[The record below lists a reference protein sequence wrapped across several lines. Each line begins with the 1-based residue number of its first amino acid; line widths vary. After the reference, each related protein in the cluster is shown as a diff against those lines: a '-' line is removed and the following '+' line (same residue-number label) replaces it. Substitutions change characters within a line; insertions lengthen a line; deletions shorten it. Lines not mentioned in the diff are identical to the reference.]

1 MGSISKRIKGC
12 WKIKIT
18 LTNIIKI
25 KDPDDSILKYCK
37 NELTFSNPDY
47 IKKKRMGFWV
57 GKTPK
62 ELKLYDIYNGDLYLP
77 LGCFDDIWKL
87 HPIKKDYDDYSVSVP
102 RDIKSNIQLR
112 EYQKPCSK
120 ALVKY
125 VNGLFVLPAGTG
137 KTIIGLECAAELK
150 QHTLWLTHTKE
161 LLEQAKQRCE
171 DNLSCTTSVITS
183 GKCNVRG
190 DIVFATVQTLVNKI
204 DKGEIKQDE
213 FGLIIVDECFPKGT
227 KIDTPTGFK
236 NIEDLKIGDYVYSYN
251 HNTKKVEPNKINY
264 LFNKKYEDVLINIK
278 LNNGKS
284 IMCTPNHPIFTKDG
298 YVQADSIKKGDYLY
312 EMLFLP
318 TRNRKRELYKRTME
332 SQVGLLSEYRS
343 NILFKKLFSKIC
355 SWEFKRIYE
364 IGKRSCTNE
373 NTKSNIQGRSTKKSI
388 DNIKKY
394 KPQTKC
400 SWWKWQ
406 GYDCSTKFVEN
417 GVRKK
422 RFGCLFGVSNTN
434 KDTKRTWLSNLLQS
448 GFVYSQEK
456 INNRSGWEFPSC
468 INSSRARQEKN
479 HVLRK
484 VRVES
489 VTVQEQNHIGKSF
502 NGCRGN
508 YVYNIGVENNNNYFV
523 NNVLVHNCHHLAS
536 NCESVMMFEKCVN
549 YFSSRYKLGLTA
561 TLHRADGLEKTTTK
575 ILGNV
580 LYELRKNDTKDKLI
594 GYYEEKP
601 ILEVPSNI
609 FQLPAKIHFINTN
622 YSVLDKDV
630 YDLSDRIVFSK
641 LITDIAND
649 YERNKQILS
658 LIISLNT
665 PTIVISERVGQLHYL
680 SGKTPNSVC
689 VDGKTNKSVREQA
702 MKDMRDGKYNVLFAS
717 YSLVAEGVDIPRLKN
732 LVMATP
738 VKDERL
744 VIQSVGRCQRPD
756 GKKEYAEVYDLIDDV
771 SLLDKFTRARKKV
784 YKDEGWEMR

>member
-1 MGSISKRIKGC
+1 MGIISKLIKGC

-25 KDPDDSILKYCK
+25 EEPTKEILNYCK
-37 NELTFSNPDY
+37 NNLTFNNPDY
-47 IKKKRMGFWV
+47 IKKQRMGFWV

-62 ELKLYDIYNGDLYLP
+62 TIKLYDCYNDNIYLP
-77 LGCFDDIWKL
+77 IGCFEDIWQL
-87 HPIKKDYDDYSVSVP
+87 HPYKEDYKDYSITKKAN
-102 RDIKSNIQLR
+102 IKSNIVLR
-112 EYQKPCSK
+112 NYQEPCAD
-120 ALVKY
+120 ALKKY
-125 VNGLFVLPAGTG
+125 VNGIFVLPPGLG
-137 KTIIGLECAAELK
+137 KTQIGLHCASILGQK
-150 QHTLWLTHTKE
+150 TIWLTHTKE
-161 LLEQAKQRCE
+161 LLQQAKERCE
-171 DNLSCTTSVITS
+171 NNLECTTSTITD
-183 GKCNVRG
+183 GKCDTTG

-343 NILFKKLFSKIC
+343 NILFEKLFSKIC

-373 NTKSNIQGRSTKKSI
+373 NTKSNVQGRSTKKSI
-388 DNIKKY
+388 DNVKKY

-456 INNRSGWEFPSC
+456 VNNRSGWEFPSC
-468 INSSRARQEKN
+468 IDSSRARQEKN

-575 ILGNV
+575 IIGNV
-580 LYELRKNDTKDKLI
+580 IYELIKSNDKKKLI
-594 GYYEEKP
+594 GYFEGKP
-601 ILEVPSNI
+601 IIELPIEQFQVPA
-609 FQLPAKIHFINTN
+609 QINFVKTTYN
-622 YSVLDKDV
+622 VENKDV
-630 YDLSDRIVFSK
+630 FDRNSKIVFAR
-641 LITDIAND
+641 LISDLCDD
-649 YERNKQILS
+649 YDRNKQVLNIIKS
-658 LIISLNT
+658 LKGYS
-665 PTIVISERVGQLHYL
+665 IVISERIDQLHYL
-680 SGKTPNSVC
+680 SDNTPNSIC
-689 VDGKTNKSVREQA
+689 IDGKTNKKLREKLIEEFRQ
-702 MKDMRDGKYNVLFAS
+702 GKYKVLFAS
-717 YSLVAEGVDIPRLKN
+717 YSLVAEGLDVPMLEN
-732 LVMATP
+732 LVMASP
-738 VKDERL
+738 VKDQRL
-744 VIQSVGRCQRPD
+744 VVQAIGRVQRPYKD
-756 GKKEYAEVYDLIDDV
+756 KKIANVYDLIDDV

-784 YKDEGWEMR
+784 YKEEGWEIL